1 MCYVWFVRFL
11 FLIGIN
17 VFEIDWPKVIYAYYY
32 CLNDSEIAYLQRRQ
46 ERFFRVLITWA
57 TKLSP
62 NVFIWNFSKT

>member
-32 CLNDSEIAYLQRRQ
+32 CLNDSEIAYLQRR
-46 ERFFRVLITWA
+46 
-57 TKLSP
+57 
-62 NVFIWNFSKT
+62 